1 MRVLIAPDKF
11 KGTLSAREVAA
22 HVARGLLAARPALE
36 VEQVPVADGGE
47 GTLDA
52 AEAAGFRRV
61 PVTVTGPAG
70 DPAGAAIAVRGRMAV
85 VELAAASGLALLPA
99 GRPAPLTATSYGTGE
114 LIRAALDQGCRQ
126 IILGVGGSACTDGG
140 AGMLQAL
147 GARLA
152 GRHGREVGPGG
163 GALAGLHTVDLMGL
177 DARLT
182 RTRFVLASDVD
193 NPLLG
198 PQGAAAVYAPQKG
211 ASSAD
216 VAVLESALARWA
228 GAVGLAAAGMPGA
241 GAAGGVGY
249 TALAVLG
256 AARRP
261 GIEVILELAGF
272 SQRLQA
278 ADLVITGEGALDRQT
293 LRGKA
298 PAGVAAAAREA
309 GVPVIA
315 VCGRCDLDQ
324 ETLAAAGIR
333 RAYALTDVEP
343 DLEKCLAQPGP
354 LLTRLAAAIA
364 AGIPGQASCAP

>member
-1 MRVLIAPDKF
+1 MRVLVAPDKF
-11 KGTLSAREVAA
+11 KGTLSARDVAA
-22 HVARGLLAARPALE
+22 HLADGLLAARPALQ
-36 VEQVPVADGGE
+36 VECVPVADGGE

-52 AEAAGFRRV
+52 AGAAGFRSAA
-61 PVTVTGPAG
+61 VTVTGPAG
-70 DPAGAAIAVRGRMAV
+70 DPVSSAIAIRGRVAV
-85 VELAAASGLALLPA
+85 VELAAASGLTLLPA

-114 LIRAALDQGCRQ
+114 LVRAALDEGCRQ

-147 GARLA
+147 GARLLD
-152 GRHGREVGPGG
+152 RRGRELEPGG
-163 GALAGLHTVDLMGL
+163 AALAGLHQVDLTGL
-177 DARLT
+177 DARLAQA
-182 RTRFVLASDVD
+182 RCVLASDVD

-198 PQGAAAVYAPQKG
+198 AGGAAAVYAPQKG

-216 VAVLESALARWA
+216 VAILEAALTRWA
-228 GAVGLAAAGMPGA
+228 DAIGPAAAGMPGA

-249 TALAVLG
+249 AALAVLG
-256 AARRP
+256 ATRRP

-272 SQRLQA
+272 PERLRS
-278 ADLVITGEGALDRQT
+278 ADLVITGEGAIDRQT
-293 LRGKA
+293 LHGKV

-333 RAYALTDVEP
+333 RAFALTEVEP
-343 DLEKCLAQPGP
+343 AIDRCLSQPGP
-354 LLTRLAAAIA
+354 LLTRLAAIIA
-364 AGIPGQASCAP
+364 AEFL

>member
-11 KGTLSAREVAA
+11 KGTLSARDVAA
-22 HVARGLLAARPALE
+22 HVADGLLAARPALE

-70 DPAGAAIAVRGRMAV
+70 DPAGSAIAVRGRVAV
-85 VELAAASGLALLPA
+85 VELAAASGLTLLPA

-152 GRHGREVGPGG
+152 GRHGRELGPGG
-163 GALAGLHTVDLMGL
+163 AALAGLHTVNLMGL

-249 TALAVLG
+249 AALAVLG

-272 SQRLQA
+272 RQRLQA

>member
-1 MRVLIAPDKF
+1 
-11 KGTLSAREVAA
+11 
-22 HVARGLLAARPALE
+22 
-36 VEQVPVADGGE
+36 
-47 GTLDA
+47 
-52 AEAAGFRRV
+52 FRRV

-70 DPAGAAIAVRGRMAV
+70 DPAGSAIAVRGRVAV
-85 VELAAASGLALLPA
+85 VELAAASGLTLLPA

-152 GRHGREVGPGG
+152 GRHGRELGPGG
-163 GALAGLHTVDLMGL
+163 AALAGLHTVNLMGL

-249 TALAVLG
+249 AALAVLG

-272 SQRLQA
+272 RQRLQA